1 MDNLALALG
10 QNMKWLLLL
19 AVFLATVFAVLG
31 TVAGAYTL
39 LNPQRRRLA
48 QLATGDSPTLNPST
62 DGEFRLRVLEPM
74 ARPLMPEED
83 WQKSHLRRRLVR
95 AGLRA
100 PDTMSWYLAA
110 KVALGLGLPLI
121 AFIVLLLSGLLAL
134 RLGLSMGLLALL
146 ALLGFFAPNIYLL
159 HRIQSRQQ
167 AIAEGFP
174 DGLDMLVVCIEAGL
188 SLDAAIQRVAKE
200 LRFAHPALA
209 EEFELLSLEMRAGQS
224 RDEALRNLAERTG
237 VDDIQMV
244 TSILIQAQHFGTS
257 IGSSLREQADDL
269 RLIRMQRA
277 REKAGKLP
285 VKLIMPIV
293 AFIFPAIFLIILG
306 PACIRIFTA
315 IISRAP

>member
-1 MDNLALALG
+1 MDSIAFALG
-10 QNMKWLLLL
+10 QNMRWILLL
-19 AVFLATVFAVLG
+19 AVFIATVLAVLALA
-31 TVAGAYTL
+31 AGFASL

-48 QLATGDSPTLNPST
+48 QVAVGGTNEDAATE
-62 DGEFRLRVLEPM
+62 GEFKVRIATPM
-74 ARPLMPEED
+74 ARPLMPTDD
-83 WQKSHLRRRLVR
+83 WKKSHLRRRLIK
-95 AGLRA
+95 AGFRN
-100 PDTMSWYLAA
+100 PDAMTWYLST
-110 KVALGLGLPLI
+110 KLMLGIGLPLLAAI
-121 AFIVLLLSGLLAL
+121 PLVLTGIVATHLGPCMLLFAF
-134 RLGLSMGLLALL
+134 LGT
-146 ALLGFFAPNIYLL
+146 LGFFMPNLYLL
-159 HRIQSRQQ
+159 HHIESRQL

-188 SLDAAIQRVAKE
+188 SLDAAIQRVCKE
-200 LRFAHPALA
+200 LRFAHPDLA
-209 EEFELLSLEMRAGQS
+209 DELEILSLEMRAGQS

-285 VKLIMPIV
+285 VKLILPIV
-293 AFIFPAIFLIILG
+293 VFIFPSIFLIILG

-315 IISRAP
+315 LISTGN